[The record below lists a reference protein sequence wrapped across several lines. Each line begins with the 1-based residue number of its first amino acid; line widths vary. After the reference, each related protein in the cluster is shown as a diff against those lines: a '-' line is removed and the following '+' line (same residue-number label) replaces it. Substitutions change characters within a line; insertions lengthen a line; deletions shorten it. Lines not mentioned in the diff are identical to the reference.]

1 MQDSGSLS
9 HLFICDRLLTIDWK
23 EGSETKCEILSL
35 VQLLLDVVL
44 LLLLAV
50 VGEVLDGVGRGR
62 TAGRGR
68 AQGGNGR
75 REKIFLSPDRLRL

>member
-23 EGSETKCEILSL
+23 EGSETKCEILS
-35 VQLLLDVVL
+35 LLLDVVL

-75 REKIFLSPDRLRL
+75 REKIFLSPDRLRLCL